1 MDNFIVFE
9 LSRSESASKSARNSK
24 RKEKLRDVVTRIQ
37 FTVELA
43 TASKC

>member
-9 LSRSESASKSARNSK
+9 LSRFESASKTARNSR
-24 RKEKLRDVVTRIQ
+24 RKEKLRDVVTQIR